1 MDQLPEKYRKL
12 AKNPPCSSTKAVNC
26 WYCGNAFS
34 KKSNL
39 KAHHETTKEARHLNK
54 SMAYYIKGTIGFLA
68 HPDPPLILGVSENVT
83 VDQSAEI
90 VDDSA
95 DSNQQAGSIQTEKPT
110 IKTNQVNQ
118 LKYPE
123 NFDKL
128 TCFLGNVINC
138 C

>member
-12 AKNPPCSSTKAVNC
+12 AKNPPCCSTTAVNC

-39 KAHHETTKEARHLNK
+39 KAHHETTKDARHLNK

-68 HPDPPLILGVSENVT
+68 HLDPPLILGVSENVV
-83 VDQSAEI
+83 VDQPAVI

-95 DSNQQAGSIQTEKPT
+95 DSNQQAGSIQARFSANSPP
-110 IKTNQVNQ
+110 IKHWPI
-118 LKYPE
+118 LIR
-123 NFDKL
+123 L
-128 TCFLGNVINC
+128 
-138 C
+138 